1 MTTNLAYDYQK
12 ENATDFSKKKIPWDY
27 LVNELT
33 KVFKL
38 SCKERKV
45 LSNSVTAKLI
55 AAIPFEAGCYEPE
68 RTAIAHLGLYVMEKR
83 GFQKYC
89 AHTPID
95 DVNILHRLDF
105 ISTFEGGDT
114 DIIEHGMYLL
124 ALIMLEG
131 YNKSANKDLKK
142 GIYNPIAC
150 GRWNYGEKKKKIEEK
165 LKKIKCP
172 VLDSILFFPDISW
185 PSRW

>member
-1 MTTNLAYDYQK
+1 MMTNLAYQMS
-12 ENATDFSKKKIPWDY
+12 ETIKKTIPWNY
-27 LVNELT
+27 LVNEIS

-38 SCKERKV
+38 SHKEKKDFE
-45 LSNSVTAKLI
+45 SSSTAKLI
-55 AAIPFEAGCYEPE
+55 ATIPFEAGCYEPE

-131 YNKSANKDLKK
+131 YNRSANKDLKK

-150 GRWNYGEKKKKIEEK
+150 GRWNYGEKKKEIEEK